1 MCIRYVGYAN
11 DFRRILF
18 MKITKLLSAATAAVI
33 AVSSVAVSAS
43 ADYVPVTDG
52 TDWLLADSTG
62 NFGICLYSDGTNKDG
77 VPVVDFSDQFDIS
90 DVAHVAFTL
99 QIVDDGDNRDYWDGS
114 IGGSITVSAHSD
126 KTSEDPALY
135 SKYNWTSNGNFWGV
149 IDEDLGLETLDDTQA
164 VQAVKVDDYTYK
176 IEGDIENPL
185 ANDDLGNPTLV
196 RLFLQAWSFELV
208 EASVIETDLSDAN
221 GNLIASF
228 DAKGNITLGSAASAS
243 EPVEEEAA
251 ADDTAAEDTA
261 AEDTAAATTTTS
273 ADKGSPDTGV
283 EGIAAVAGAA
293 IVAAGALLLSKK
305 RK

>member
-1 MCIRYVGYAN
+1 
-11 DFRRILF
+11 

-77 VPVVDFSDQFDIS
+77 VPVVDFSDQFDIA

-149 IDEDLGLETLDDTQA
+149 IDEDLDLATLDDTQA
-164 VQAVKVDDYTYK
+164 VQAVKVGDYTYK

-228 DAKGNITLGSAASAS
+228 DEKGNITLGSAANAS
-243 EPVEEEAA
+243 A
-251 ADDTAAEDTA
+251 ADDTASDAVADDTA
-261 AEDTAAATTTTS
+261 DDTAAAATTTTTTS
-273 ADKGSPDTGV
+273 ADKGSPDTGA